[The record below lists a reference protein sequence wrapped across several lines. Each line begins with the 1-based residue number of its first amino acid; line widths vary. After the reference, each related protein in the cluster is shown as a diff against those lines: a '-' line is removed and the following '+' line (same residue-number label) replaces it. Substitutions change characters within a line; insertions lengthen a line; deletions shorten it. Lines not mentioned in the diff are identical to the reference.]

1 MNSVAAIKD
10 LVLEM
15 MESVFQAPDINAT
28 QQLGVQ
34 MSNAVREKGVVI
46 IQNQNVEVLGRLM
59 PQMIKVLKI
68 CDSIPAIDI
77 TPRAL
82 PPPPIEIDAE
92 ADEDEDPIDECCRW
106 MFENNINWDA
116 MQDLIK
122 ARYLEYVVAQFKT
135 KTEAAKM
142 LGVGATYLCKLTKPK
157 EAPQ

>member
-10 LVLEM
+10 LVLQM
-15 MESVFQAPDINAT
+15 MESAFQAPDINAT
-28 QQLGVQ
+28 QQMGVN
-34 MSNAVREKGVVI
+34 MSNAVKREGVVI

-68 CDSIPAIDI
+68 CDSIPTIDI

-82 PPPPIEIDAE
+82 PPPPIEID
-92 ADEDEDPIDECCRW
+92 DDPIEACCQW
-106 MFENNINWDA
+106 MFENNINWDD

-122 ARYLEYVVAQFKT
+122 DRYLKYVVSKFKT

-157 EAPQ
+157 EVTQ